1 MGWHRWSSGPTEEGY
16 HGSMAPSCELEG
28 ERPGAVVDRL
38 LAMLITGL
46 KSLLRQKDEEIQIG
60 LLCVKR
66 IRPVE
71 WEIR

>member
-1 MGWHRWSSGPTEEGY
+1 
-16 HGSMAPSCELEG
+16 MAPSCELEG

-66 IRPVE
+66 VRPVE